1 VRPNNALFSTGAIT
15 VRKALLS
22 DHQSLTEA
30 DECAQTDRTRA
41 AYIKDCLVAGEC
53 LIGEIGTEVFGFVV
67 LNYSF
72 FNCGFVPLIVV
83 AERFRR
89 QGLGSRLLTEA
100 AERCESSKLFISANA
115 SNKAAKA
122 LFAKAGFVQSGSIEN
137 LNDGEPELIYFES
150 V

>member
-1 VRPNNALFSTGAIT
+1 VRPDRALFTTGAIT

-22 DHQSLTEA
+22 DHQSLMEV
-30 DECAQTDRTRA
+30 DEYAQTDRTRA
-41 AYIKDCLVAGEC
+41 AYIKDCLAADEC
-53 LIGEIGTEVFGFVV
+53 LVGEIGTDVFGFVV

-72 FNCGFVPLIVV
+72 FNFGFVPLIMV
-83 AERFRR
+83 AEPFRR
-89 QGLGSRLLTEA
+89 QGLGLRLLTEA

-115 SNKAAKA
+115 SNKAAQA

-137 LNDGEPELIYFES
+137 LNDGEPELIYFKS